1 MTKPDYKALCAE
13 LTTTLELTWD
23 IKPKVIQE
31 LIDRARAALEA
42 QPEPVAP
49 TDDEAIE
56 EAAKLIHASMRLAVP
71 DNHCTRDWVEPYNSL
86 MQDEARRTARAVL
99 ARYGTP
105 ANQPEPVAAKLAW
118 SKEREPCDECRY
130 NHCIA
135 ETPFGRI
142 LISWKGWKGCPQI
155 TPDEVPWDDPWFPV
169 WSDLE
174 QAKAECEAEYNRR
187 IAVSTNN
194 TREEN

>member
-1 MTKPDYKALCAE
+1 MPDPDYKALCAE
-13 LTTTLELTWD
+13 LLTKPNYTWNDIPEDAWD
-23 IKPKVIQE
+23 LIQ
-31 LIDRARAALEA
+31 RARAALA
-42 QPEPVAP
+42 
-49 TDDEAIE
+49 
-56 EAAKLIHASMRLAVP
+56 
-71 DNHCTRDWVEPYNSL
+71 
-86 MQDEARRTARAVL
+86 
-99 ARYGTP
+99 
-105 ANQPEPVAAKLAW
+105 QPEPVAAKLAW

-187 IAVSTNN
+187 IAVSTSNI
-194 TREEN
+194 REEN